1 MGINQKHKRKINI
14 ENISYIWYVSLD
26 FDSPYHLLNIVSEDK
41 KFFVSCPFEAETPYL
56 ISKGLL
62 FQKQKTNGTWNR
74 YLLPFSIPDII
85 TPRFVSEIIVWAT
98 SGKNA
103 ILVEWNGQNIPV

>member
-1 MGINQKHKRKINI
+1 MGINQKNKRKINI

-62 FQKQKTNGTWNR
+62 FQKKKTNGTWNR

-98 SGKNA
+98 SGENA
-103 ILVEWNGQNIPV
+103 ILVEWNGQNIPI

>member
-1 MGINQKHKRKINI
+1 MGINQKNKRKINI

-85 TPRFVSEIIVWAT
+85 TPRFVSEIIVRAT

>member
-1 MGINQKHKRKINI
+1 MGINQKHKRKINVQ
-14 ENISYIWYVSLD
+14 NTTYVWYVSLD
-26 FDSPYHLLNIVSEDK
+26 FDSPYHLLNIISEDK
-41 KFFVSCPFEAETPYL
+41 NFFVSCPIETTTPYL
-56 ISKGLL
+56 ISKGTL
-62 FQKQKTNGTWNR
+62 FQKQKINGTWKR